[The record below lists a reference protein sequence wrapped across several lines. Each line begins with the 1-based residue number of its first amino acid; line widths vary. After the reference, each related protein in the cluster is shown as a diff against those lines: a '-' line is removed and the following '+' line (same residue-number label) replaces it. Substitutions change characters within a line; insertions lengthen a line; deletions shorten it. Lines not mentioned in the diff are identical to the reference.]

1 MSTPQVR
8 LYGPQYVLGETE
20 VHHTEI
26 ADLPTR
32 AAEFRMPPKPELWG
46 WGTVRR
52 AERSLESMAADSA
65 TATLR
70 AAGVA
75 PSSVDAVVL
84 CSTRIPGASEVH
96 GRFMQTF
103 LAEAGLGDIPFYGQ
117 NMNRCVNL
125 LAAIDTATAFVAAGR
140 HRRVLVVT
148 TDAVADE
155 SDRMVSYALFSDAAA
170 SCLIAAEGDSAGGTG
185 TGTDAGYE
193 ILGCA
198 TAQDRLSLDH
208 SNEIS
213 ADLART
219 VNDRLLA
226 PVGMKLGDVAGLMH
240 ANIFKPVV
248 VMKELQA
255 GFTPAQLYT
264 DNITRVGHCFAADP
278 LINLV
283 DRAALGELEPGRH
296 CMLAAAVAGQR
307 IGVLLR
313 MAHRT

>member
-1 MSTPQVR
+1 MSTSPVR
-8 LYGPQYVLGETE
+8 LCGPQYVLGETE
-20 VHHTEI
+20 VHHSEI
-26 ADLPTR
+26 ANLPAR
-32 AAEFRMPPKPELWG
+32 AAEFRMAPSPELWG

-70 AAGVA
+70 AAGA
-75 PSSVDAVVL
+75 DPSSVDAVIL
-84 CSTRIPGASEVH
+84 CSTRIPGPSEVH

-103 LAEAGLGDIPFYGQ
+103 LTEAGLGDIAFYGQ
-117 NMNRCVNL
+117 NLNRCVNF
-125 LAAIDTATAFVAAGR
+125 LAAIDTATTFVAAGR

-148 TDAVADE
+148 TDRVADE
-155 SDRMVSYALFSDAAA
+155 ADRMVSYALFSDAAA
-170 SCLIAAEGDSAGGTG
+170 SCLIVAEGD
-185 TGTDAGYE
+185 TDGGYE
-193 ILGCA
+193 VVGCA
-198 TAQDRLSLDH
+198 TAQDRLGLDH

-213 ADLART
+213 SDLTRT
-219 VNDRLLA
+219 ANDRLLA
-226 PVGMKLGDVAGLMH
+226 PAGLKLGDVAGLLH

-264 DNITRVGHCFAADP
+264 DNIARVGHCFAADP

-283 DRAALGELEPGRH
+283 DRSALGEIEPGRH
-296 CMLAAAVAGQR
+296 YMLASAVPGQR

-313 MAHRT
+313 TGRRP

>member
-26 ADLPTR
+26 AELPSR
-32 AAEFRMPPKPELWG
+32 AAAFRMPPKPELWG

-70 AAGVA
+70 AAGVE

-84 CSTRIPGASEVH
+84 CSTRIPGPSEVH

-155 SDRMVSYALFSDAAA
+155 ADRMVTYALFSDAAA
-170 SCLIAAEGDSAGGTG
+170 SCLIAAEGGTG
-185 TGTDAGYE
+185 GGADAGYE

-213 ADLART
+213 SDLART

-226 PVGMKLGDVAGLMH
+226 PVGMELGDVAGLMH

-255 GFTPAQLYT
+255 GFTQAQLYI

-283 DRAALGELEPGRH
+283 DRAAVGGIEPGRH
-296 CMLAAAVAGQR
+296 YMLAAAVAGQR

-313 MAHRT
+313 KAHRA